1 MFSKDNIPQTV
12 FNIKAEYADSRIQ
25 EIFQKF
31 NPIPIKNSSFVNH
44 QTLPFYEVMELEF
57 SQKLNDTF
65 KELSEKSIPVETI
78 NWSSSEL
85 ANLTKVLEVLDIFVP
100 QAGKN
105 MNIYIMILVSLRSSG
120 SIPMLGTTKDYCPV
134 TLKKRNMLVK
144 GESNITA
151 KFLVI

>member
-1 MFSKDNIPQTV
+1 MRLFRKLSKKGGWVLEGFPFSAEQVGLLFSKENIPQTV

-25 EIFQKF
+25 EFFQKF

-44 QTLPFYEVMELEF
+44 QTLPLYEFMELEF

-105 MNIYIMILVSLRSSG
+105 MNIYNDISFFKIFR
-120 SIPMLGTTKDYCPV
+120 IEPYAWD
-134 TLKKRNMLVK
+134 N
-144 GESNITA
+144 
-151 KFLVI
+151 